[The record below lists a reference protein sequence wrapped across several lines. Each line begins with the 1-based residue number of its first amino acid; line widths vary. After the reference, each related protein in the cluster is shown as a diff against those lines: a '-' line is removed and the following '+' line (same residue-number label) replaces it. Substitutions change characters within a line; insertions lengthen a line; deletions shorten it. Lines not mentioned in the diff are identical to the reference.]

1 MDLKQLE
8 VQKANIDKNVD
19 RGVQGQ
25 IRDRAFAERL
35 ELSPV
40 FSNQLKVIGN
50 TERSASGMHVWHR
63 FAEMHNNF

>member
-25 IRDRAFAERL
+25 IRDRAL
-35 ELSPV
+35 LSGWSLVPY
-40 FSNQLKVIGN
+40 FPIN
-50 TERSASGMHVWHR
+50 
-63 FAEMHNNF
+63 

>member
-25 IRDRAFAERL
+25 IRDRTFAERL

-40 FSNQLKVIGN
+40 FSNQLKVIGKHG
-50 TERSASGMHVWHR
+50 TQREWHACVAQICR
-63 FAEMHNNF
+63 NAQ

>member
-35 ELSPV
+35 ELN
-40 FSNQLKVIGN
+40 SNQLKVIGKHG
-50 TERSASGMHVWHR
+50 TQREWHACVAQICR
-63 FAEMHNNF
+63 NAQ